1 MDTNTTAT
9 IFGRINTTTWRN
21 NDGSDT
27 TAVIASLYDTEAD
40 TTIDLALYES
50 ETGDVETFTANLS
63 AAVDVLAPYCDTINY
78 GYFTWEGRTLTGFP
92 VNETWLGST
101 IDAIATDYW
110 SNR

>member
-21 NDGSDT
+21 NNGTDT
-27 TAVIASLYDTEAD
+27 TAVLASLYDTEAD
-40 TTIDLALYES
+40 TTVDLALYES
-50 ETGDVETFTANLS
+50 ETGDVEAFTTNLL
-63 AAVDVLAPYCDTINY
+63 AAVGVLAPYCDTFHE
-78 GYFTWEGRTLTGFP
+78 GYFAWEGRTLTGFP

-101 IDAIATDYW
+101 IDAIAADYR